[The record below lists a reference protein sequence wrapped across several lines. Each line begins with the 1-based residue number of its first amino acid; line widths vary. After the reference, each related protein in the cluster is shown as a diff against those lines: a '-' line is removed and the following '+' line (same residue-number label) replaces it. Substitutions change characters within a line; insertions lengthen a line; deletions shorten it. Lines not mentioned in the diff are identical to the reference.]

1 MNGSNIPY
9 LWCMHSFVPLQCHF
23 TKEKDD
29 FNFEVP
35 KNFSCLSYIQFYNDS
50 EIKVQCRFWLVSNIK
65 YYYYILVLS
74 IDLPLIHCR
83 WNQIKPKP
91 EKFLPGTSNIQA
103 VIFFFSKLHWN
114 RTKLSI
120 NHKFGLFEWF
130 IAKYWLRKAQNSPNP
145 ILPQKRWL
153 TLSFYIYT

>member
-1 MNGSNIPY
+1 MNGSNKPY

-50 EIKVQCRFWLVSNIK
+50 EIKVQCRFWMVTYIK
-65 YYYYILVLS
+65 SYYYILVLS

-83 WNQIKPKP
+83 WNQIKPKR
-91 EKFLPGTSNIQA
+91 EKFLPGTSKLQSS
-103 VIFFFSKLHWN
+103 FSLVN
-114 RTKLSI
+114 SI
-120 NHKFGLFEWF
+120 ETEQFSLFQWY

-145 ILPQKRWL
+145 ILPRKRWP
-153 TLSFYIYT
+153 TLSK